1 MRRLHLRLPAV
12 IGLLAVIATA
22 LAGPA
27 DARVV
32 ERGVIDESF
41 SESGEDFCD
50 IPGLDVTFEGTV
62 HVAYTWKTHGVD
74 QLQYYAEH
82 AEFRNRITNVANQK
96 FVTTYERTMSKDL
109 KIVDLGG
116 GLLDIVWFGTGNATI
131 YGSSGKAI
139 ARNPGQVRFH
149 TVIDLH
155 DPADDEDDEVLSGE
169 VILGSTGRSDD
180 FCAAVVPA
188 LS

>member
-1 MRRLHLRLPAV
+1 MRHPHRLSALVGVVAV
-12 IGLLAVIATA
+12 MGTA

-32 ERGVIDESF
+32 ERGTIDESF
-41 SESGEDFCD
+41 
-50 IPGLDVTFEGTV
+50 TFEEPDYCGLAVTGEVSVTGT
-62 HVAYTWKTHGVD
+62 YSWKSHGSAG
-74 QLQYYAEH
+74 LEYYAEH
-82 AEFRNRITNVANQK
+82 ILIGVTVVSDATGDFITVH
-96 FVTTYERTMSKDL
+96 ERTMYKDL
-109 KIVDLGG
+109 HLTDLGG
-116 GLLDIVWFGTGNATI
+116 GILDVVWFGTGNNTV
-131 YGSSGKAI
+131 YDSSGKAI
-139 ARNPGQVRFH
+139 ARNPGQVRLH

-155 DPADDEDDEVLSGE
+155 DPADDEDDEVLSEE